1 MNTAVKNY
9 AFLGPIG
16 TFCHQALLQVA
27 PEDARLFPCAGER
40 LAMDMVRD
48 GKADRA
54 VVPIENSIEGGVS

>member
-27 PEDARLFPCAGER
+27 PEDAQVIPCAGER
-40 LAMDMVRD
+40 LAMDMVRRES
-48 GKADRA
+48 RA
-54 VVPIENSIEGGVS
+54 GSGAHRKLD